1 MNKDKNNTPEPGP
14 KNANREAE
22 EIFQEKPSNSPST
35 GGGRG
40 EALEASSPVIKDDE
54 IDLIALVKTIWAGR
68 KIIIYS
74 VVVCAFIGLVYAFAS
89 PAKYKASATL
99 LPSAEKKGSN
109 LGGLGALAGMAGI
122 NLGSMMGE
130 SSGIPAEIYPQV
142 VKSYPF
148 LNEFIHQKF
157 NFEKYP
163 QPISI
168 YDYVLADTIA
178 SVGSTI
184 KKYTIRLPWTLKNA
198 ITANDEITKDTIR
211 KDYGVLHITKVETR
225 ALESV
230 QNIFK
235 IEVDKKTDLVD
246 ISVEVKEPLL
256 AAQYVQKGITL
267 LQQYIINYKTQQA
280 RENLDFVQQRFN
292 EKKKEYEEAHT
303 AFFDYKDN
311 HRNIV
316 SERINLEYQS
326 LNDNYDIAS
335 TVYKGLSQQLEQ
347 AKIAVKEET
356 PVFTVLEPVRVPI
369 EKSTPKKAIILL
381 VSGFLGGFIGIA
393 WIFGKL
399 IWNNVKEKF

>member
-1 MNKDKNNTPEPGP
+1 M
-14 KNANREAE
+14 
-22 EIFQEKPSNSPST
+22 
-35 GGGRG
+35 
-40 EALEASSPVIKDDE
+40 
-54 IDLIALVKTIWAGR
+54 
-68 KIIIYS
+68 
-74 VVVCAFIGLVYAFAS
+74 
-89 PAKYKASATL
+89 
-99 LPSAEKKGSN
+99 
-109 LGGLGALAGMAGI
+109 GGLGALAGMAGI

-292 EKKKEYEEAHT
+292 EKKKEYEEAQT